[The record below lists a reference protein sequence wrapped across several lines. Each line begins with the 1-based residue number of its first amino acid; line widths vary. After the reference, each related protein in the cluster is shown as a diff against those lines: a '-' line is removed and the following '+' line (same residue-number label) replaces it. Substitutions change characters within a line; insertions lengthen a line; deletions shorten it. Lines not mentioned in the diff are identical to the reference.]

1 MHRILLGF
9 AVLSVSSLVS
19 AQSAPQQTPPN
30 SAPTPPTASARQLPT
45 PPQPQPTTT
54 QLPTQASPV
63 GEHASSMAPEHVL
76 MMGGEVF
83 GECISEL
90 ASTGE
95 CPHMDG
101 PM

>member
-1 MHRILLGF
+1 M
-9 AVLSVSSLVS
+9 S
-19 AQSAPQQTPPN
+19 AQSAPQQTPSPGG
-30 SAPTPPTASARQLPT
+30 ATPPNASAQQPST
-45 PPQPQPTTT
+45 PPQPQQTTAQLT
-54 QLPTQASPV
+54 QLPTQASTV

-76 MMGGEVF
+76 TMGGELF